1 MVSFGLHRFFY
12 TTSRYST
19 LKRGS
24 ATPFDLVPT
33 ASQVGEKVA
42 HLLLHRGPGAQAQVG
57 SHVLAHP
64 APDGLISIEVW
75 TVTGQV
81 DQAQVQAGRGE
92 VGS

>member
-1 MVSFGLHRFFY
+1 MGAATQFCYAS
-12 TTSRYST
+12 
-19 LKRGS
+19 LKHGS
-24 ATPFDLVPT
+24 AAPFDLVPT
-33 ASQVGEKVA
+33 ASQVGS
-42 HLLLHRGPGAQAQVG
+42 HL
-57 SHVLAHP
+57 LAHP